1 MVDGQAAVIG
11 AALAVSHFCGILQ
24 GIDLLDREHSCLL
37 TLVAVSGDQRG
48 SECPHDAGDIRTN
61 GLAVRNPL
69 EAAQHGIVV
78 EGSSLN
84 NDMSAK
90 LFRIGNLDNLI

>member
-24 GIDLLDREHSCLL
+24 GIDLLDREHGCLL
-37 TLVAVSGDQRG
+37 AFIAVPGDQRG
-48 SECPHDAGDIRTN
+48 SECAHNAGDIRTN

-69 EAAQHGIVV
+69 EAAQYGIVV
-78 EGSSLN
+78 EGPSLN
-84 NDMSAK
+84 NDMFA
-90 LFRIGNLDNLI
+90 